1 MNTACLSDYYA
12 VGVHYLVVRR
22 RRRARATGTHGAA
35 GRLAQRTAGIE
46 FRFVDMFRSKK
57 SSLDRLLDY
66 VLDYVLDYFLDY
78 GIAKT

>member
-1 MNTACLSDYYA
+1 MALLRS
-12 VGVHYLVVRR
+12 G
-22 RRRARATGTHGAA
+22 ARATGTHGAA
-35 GRLAQRTAGIE
+35 GRRAQRTAGIE

>member
-35 GRLAQRTAGIE
+35 GRLAQRTDAVLCRVVDA
-46 FRFVDMFRSKK
+46 FRVQNRA
-57 SSLDRLLDY
+57 LD
-66 VLDYVLDYFLDY
+66 
-78 GIAKT
+78 